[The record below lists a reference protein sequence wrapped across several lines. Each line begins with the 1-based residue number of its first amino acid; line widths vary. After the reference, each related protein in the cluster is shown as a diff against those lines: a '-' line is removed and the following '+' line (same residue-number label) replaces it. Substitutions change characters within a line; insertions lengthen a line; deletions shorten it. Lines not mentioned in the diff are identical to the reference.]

1 MAERNA
7 ETPAD
12 RRIDLRIGLNLGD
25 VIIDGDDVYGDG
37 VNVAARLE
45 GLAEPGGICLSESVR
60 TAVGTKLPLAYA
72 FLGERASRTSPSPCA
87 SIRSSW
93 GTGRRPMRRRTR
105 RPHAPI
111 RAWCRSVPP
120 TRASSTAA
128 PKKSRAWCS
137 CCAGSVS

>member
-72 FLGERASRTSPSPCA
+72 FLGERAVKNIAEPVRVYQVILGDGAPADAAADTAPSCPYP
-87 SIRSSW
+87 
-93 GTGRRPMRRRTR
+93 GM
-105 RPHAPI
+105 
-111 RAWCRSVPP
+111 VPF
-120 TRASSTAA
+120 SAA
-128 PKKSRAWCS
+128 DAR
-137 CCAGSVS
+137 